1 MRSSKYII
9 FFNSLLFLIQIQFVL
24 SQNNI
29 PVVNTHVTSGLV
41 MYVDAENDQSYNGSG
56 LSWNDLSGNNNN
68 GTISG
73 ASYDSDRKSFD
84 FDGND
89 DKVNFPAV
97 LSEGDDTYTIEAY
110 FKADQNNK
118 TQSYMGTKYI
128 SFNKP

>member
-1 MRSSKYII
+1 M
-9 FFNSLLFLIQIQFVL
+9 
-24 SQNNI
+24 
-29 PVVNTHVTSGLV
+29 VNTHVTSGLV
-41 MYVDAENDQSYNGSG
+41 MYVDAENDLSYNGSG

-89 DKVNFPAV
+89 DKVTFPAV

-118 TQSYMGTKYI
+118 TQVVWEQNTST
-128 SFNKP
+128 FNKQKRMYDTFE

>member
-1 MRSSKYII
+1 MSSSEYKI
-9 FFNSLLFLIQIQFVL
+9 FFNSLLFLLQIQFVL

-97 LSEGDDTYTIEAY
+97 LS
-110 FKADQNNK
+110 
-118 TQSYMGTKYI
+118 
-128 SFNKP
+128 